1 MLGDPPAAF
10 SSRRAIAPMMWTLL
24 AIASCELVVVHLL
37 LALWSPAAAL
47 AVSLATL
54 AGIAWLVR
62 GIASLSSHS
71 STLAGDRLTLRAGRI
86 KGVVVPL
93 SQIAGVRGEPDR
105 GEAQAGDMLNLA
117 LVAHPNVVLDL
128 ASPVVRRGRAYRAV
142 AHRLDDAPG
151 FVAAIER
158 ARSPHRS

>member
-1 MLGDPPAAF
+1 MRDVPPAVF

-54 AGIAWLVR
+54 AGIGWLIR
-62 GIASLSSHS
+62 GIASLSRLPSM
-71 STLAGDRLTLRAGRI
+71 LVDDRLTLRAGRI
-86 KGVVVPL
+86 KGVVLPL

-105 GEAQAGDMLNLA
+105 GEARAPDVLNLA

-128 ASPVVRRGRAYRAV
+128 ASPLVRRGRAYRAV

-151 FVAAIER
+151 FVAALDA
-158 ARSPHRS
+158 ARPPRRS